1 MQYFYSVFCT
11 LITVSST
18 QLNLKSLVNLVCM
31 SLDDEEEEETIFFW
45 VTLSIAS
52 QCLHP
57 QVIPSSSIPPCCPLM
72 LPSHWCFSFLTT
84 CPFLSFSIPPFLPLS
99 CHSVV
104 KWNEVSAEFIIPPAA
119 VCQQQLSFP
128 HVSLPFFLPS
138 PLPLFVTLT
147 AHLFFLPSFTL
158 SCLLPSLSLSL
169 NPFHLCCHPLFY
181 FPHRQACQ
189 EDSATCPHAVW
200 CCSICMCMCPYSAR
214 CEHIVV
220 CERHCLCPLD
230 IKQVWAWVSLSLC
243 FSRTQKEIKLRKG
256 YSLGIFLHACKDEKT
271 EECKQIWSPGQIA

>member
-57 QVIPSSSIPPCCPLM
+57 QVIPSSSIPPYCPLM
-72 LPSHWCFSFLTT
+72 LPSHWCFFFLTT

-147 AHLFFLPSFTL
+147 AHLFFTIFHSIMSTPLSFSLIESIPS
-158 SCLLPSLSLSL
+158 LLPPSLLFPPQTGLSGRFSHLSTCSLVLFYLHVYVSIFCTPWAHSSMWKTLLLSLRHKTGMSMGLSLSL
-169 NPFHLCCHPLFY
+169 F
-181 FPHRQACQ
+181 
-189 EDSATCPHAVW
+189 
-200 CCSICMCMCPYSAR
+200 
-214 CEHIVV
+214 
-220 CERHCLCPLD
+220 
-230 IKQVWAWVSLSLC
+230 
-243 FSRTQKEIKLRKG
+243 
-256 YSLGIFLHACKDEKT
+256 
-271 EECKQIWSPGQIA
+271 